1 MFHHSSQIDFAN
13 CLNSYFTKKSNESRN
28 AMRQCSLI
36 VLCTIVIITIGQEGV
51 KGRLKVK
58 STWAKCGPSQSQCC
72 SDECWVNPFCPESPM
87 SNACCS
93 ESAELNACCPESA
106 ESNACCPESAES
118 NACCPESAESNACCS
133 ESAESNACCPE
144 SAESNACC
152 PESDEWNVCCPE
164 SPESNACC
172 PRQQGVKCVLSQ
184 TAGSQMRV
192 VPDNRES
199 IPDSADQMELIDD
212 KSLS

>member
-1 MFHHSSQIDFAN
+1 MAHNIDFWYLVFSSFNLMFHHSSQIDFAN

-72 SDECWVNPFCPESPM
+72 SDECWVNPCCPESPM

-93 ESAELNACCPESA
+93 ESAELNACSP
-106 ESNACCPESAES
+106 
-118 NACCPESAESNACCS
+118 

>member
-1 MFHHSSQIDFAN
+1 
-13 CLNSYFTKKSNESRN
+13 
-28 AMRQCSLI
+28 MRQCSLI
-36 VLCTIVIITIGQEGV
+36 VLCTIVIITLGQEGV

-72 SDECWVNPFCPESPM
+72 SDECWVNPCCPESPM

-93 ESAELNACCPESA
+93 ESAELNACCPKRA
-106 ESNACCPESAES
+106 ESNACCP
-118 NACCPESAESNACCS
+118 